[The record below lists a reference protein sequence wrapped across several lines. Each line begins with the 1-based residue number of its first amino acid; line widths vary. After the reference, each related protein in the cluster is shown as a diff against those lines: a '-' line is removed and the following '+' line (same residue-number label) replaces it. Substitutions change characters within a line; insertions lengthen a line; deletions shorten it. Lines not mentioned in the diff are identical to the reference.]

1 MACDCLP
8 HQVDLREDPKEGVVL
23 TGAQSTPLTS
33 VQQAVGVIEAA
44 NRNRVTSATAMN
56 DASSRSHSVFAL
68 YLHGTNQK
76 LGALRP
82 RKMTT
87 DVCH

>member
-1 MACDCLP
+1 M
-8 HQVDLREDPKEGVVL
+8 VL

-56 DASSRSHSVFAL
+56 DASFIAVAL
-68 YLHGTNQK
+68 VTR
-76 LGALRP
+76 LRLAASITP
-82 RKMTT
+82 TACCT
-87 DVCH
+87 DVSGVDCAPVRTTPSLGSSRRST